1 MNCDRLRGIRCERRK
16 THDECAYALGLK
28 AGTSYRIKE
37 YGDSE
42 FSVSQMVA
50 LVDFLHMTPTEVNEV
65 FLTENL
71 PYRKFFRTVLLLV

>member
-1 MNCDRLRGIRCERRK
+1 MNIDRLRGIRCERRK
-16 THDECAYALGLK
+16 THDECAAALGLK

-50 LVDFLHMTPTEVNEV
+50 LVDFLHMNLAEVNEV
-65 FLTENL
+65 FFDGKLT
-71 PYRKFFRTVLLLV
+71 VS